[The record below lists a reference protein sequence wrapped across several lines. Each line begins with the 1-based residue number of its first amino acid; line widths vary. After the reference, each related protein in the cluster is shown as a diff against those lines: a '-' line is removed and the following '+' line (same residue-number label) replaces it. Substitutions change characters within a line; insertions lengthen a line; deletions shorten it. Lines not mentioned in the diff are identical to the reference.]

1 MANKVA
7 LIFAFVL
14 VPGLVAPRSIFFTPP
29 LPLCPLSPN
38 SKMALKSPIIGIHAL
53 YHLLLVSGS
62 GLGPV
67 VGGSALADGKETLLP
82 ACREGS
88 YRAVR
93 EPDGWGLSAT
103 SRGLFKLHSW

>member
-14 VPGLVAPRSIFFTPP
+14 VPGVVAPRSIFFYPH

-38 SKMALKSPIIGIHAL
+38 SKMALESPIIGIHAL

-67 VGGSALADGKETLLP
+67 VGGSVLADGKETLLP
-82 ACREGS
+82 ACKKE
-88 YRAVR
+88 ATMLR